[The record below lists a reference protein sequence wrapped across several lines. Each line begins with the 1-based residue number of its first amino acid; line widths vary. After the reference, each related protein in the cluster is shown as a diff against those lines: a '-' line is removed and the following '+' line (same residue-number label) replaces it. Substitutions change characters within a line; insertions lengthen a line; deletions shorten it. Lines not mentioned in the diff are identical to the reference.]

1 MKSLNYL
8 SLLLTAAL
16 ATSAMNA
23 QTANIYKV
31 VDEKTGQVTY
41 TDRPEAYQQN
51 ADKQIIDTHIPT
63 VSPMRANSAP
73 ANPSPVNSANSSP
86 PTPSTPSTN
95 IPANNSSTLSV
106 QNSAP
111 PSLTILPASTAST
124 YRFNMAT
131 PESEMAYRRPAQN
144 IDVSLSISPT
154 LKAGDR
160 VAIYLDKVQ
169 VAEGLT
175 ASIGTVDILPGP
187 HQISANVKNIKGDTI
202 ASVERTI
209 YILQNTQALQQK
221 KKLAEQLQAYQ
232 RLPWHQKMYLRMK
245 QHKVPTSA
253 VIPPK
258 PVDGNQDKVD
268 IKDAALK

>member
-23 QTANIYKV
+23 QSANIYKV

-41 TDRPEAYQQN
+41 TDRPETYQQN

-86 PTPSTPSTN
+86 ATPSTPSTN

-187 HQISANVKNIKGDTI
+187 HQISATVKNIKGETI
-202 ASVERTI
+202 ASIERTI

-245 QHKVPTSA
+245 QNKVPTSA

-258 PVDGNQDKVD
+258 PVEGNQDKVD